1 MMSQKTIVKQNIM
14 LYLKPILCCIILCLT
29 LSGDQIP
36 RYKNKYQNNQQKVT
50 YEWDTHWT
58 LHKIIGFNPITASG
72 YQYGDSI
79 AVFWK
84 ANIKWRCKNCNSTG
98 GYQIFKK
105 TVYSEDITVTENAYV
120 WSAPYLMN
128 SPVIE
133 YTGEA
138 ILVLLGIPTS
148 FIDLVINYI
157 NRYFVEHVNSSN
169 ITVPINSLKP
179 IDNQIPKYHY
189 CD

>member
-1 MMSQKTIVKQNIM
+1 MYLKQKTV
-14 LYLKPILCCIILCLT
+14 LYLKPIICCVILCFT
-29 LSGDQIP
+29 LKGDQIP
-36 RYKNKYQNNQQKVT
+36 KYMNKYQNNQQKIK
-50 YEWDTHWT
+50 YEWINRWS

-84 ANIKWRCKNCNSTG
+84 AEVRWICRDCGTG
-98 GYQIFKK
+98 SYQVFVK
-105 TVYSEDITVTENAYV
+105 TLHSENITVTENCYV

-148 FIDLVINYI
+148 FIDLVISYI
-157 NRYFVEHVNSSN
+157 NRYFVEHVEPSN
-169 ITVPINSLKP
+169 ITVPLNSLKP
-179 IDNQIPKYHY
+179 EDNQIPKYHY
-189 CD
+189 CN